1 MSMKV
6 FRKLPLSLHKAR
18 AKGFQFNPLRMI
30 FDVKVYLR
38 RKARIVIGGYVVDS
52 SGHKFYASTTKSVSY
67 RILMT
72 IAAINNLDVM
82 TGDIGNA

>member
-6 FRKLPLSLHKAR
+6 SRKLPSSLRKAR
-18 AKGFQFNPLRMI
+18 AKVFQFAPLRMI

-38 RKARIVIGGYVVDS
+38 RKARIVVGGYVVDY

-72 IAAINNLDVM
+72 TTAINNLDVM